1 MMSKQSSHLLAA
13 IRRLVR
19 PSGRTKVAEL
29 GGDGKD
35 TQFEQA
41 FSNLAHAFLKDKAP
55 SLLDYEV
62 GFQLMER
69 NEDNTKA
76 VGIFG
81 FKVGSQWLYAPC
93 FFLSGDLKGHELLY
107 IKNQDQFLPLKENWL
122 NHLLQKRPNIL
133 GKEVEPNLTRLGV
146 MSPELSAFSRPPSK
160 YASHVKVGG
169 VSVPTEMVPGM
180 AAFAHFGRTN
190 PLTDPKYKD
199 VIDVPTF
206 LKKEGQAVIVSLIR
220 DLMAFPK
227 LASAFEKFYGG
238 LGCIQ
243 DAIKEAKAREA
254 RLSDILSKEGLARL
268 EFGQMSPDQRGQA
281 PSQANG
287 GVLSTGHD
295 AFSSLDGYIQRP
307 AWDRSRQ
314 QFYKTAFKDPTSPLT
329 MEPPAI
335 APAPRPSG
343 VPLAQPPE
351 PPEIAPAPRPAGGS
365 LPSATNPGS
374 MGGGVLTSAPQVPPG
389 GSPIRPGPTGAENP
403 YGTGESGMTGGA
415 GTGAPSIEEAPGG
428 AVPPPPP
435 RGFIGRN
442 LDRANNWLDGHASW
456 LPSKLPG
463 GRATSALLGVGGI
476 AAMMSM
482 MAARRRKKNRDEQ
495 LAAMMAKESGSRQYK
510 RRGPEGPFE
519 QFIGPANTSKKKGAP
534 RSVLDVESTGS
545 SVVEKKG
552 ALAIITHETFA
563 VSGVMEDISDEEK
576 AKVKLEGVAFR
587 DERPENSIAYEVTGP
602 LKLSTPHETG
612 IYHMLTQPG
621 TFEECLVV
629 IGPQG
634 PKGAADFATVFAT
647 SGKKKWLNIH
657 PAHLWCKSD
666 EVSPEAYRKWLDGL
680 SKPGSLKPSY
690 SAVYMLVGPNGDCT
704 LPFEVRKAIGGDD
717 AVDSYEVSFRDW
729 ASRSRPGN
737 LPAVASRSGYDDS
750 LSYCCSNWYHNLH
763 ITNKEGGRIRTT
775 GSGVYV
781 PGDYKLVTL
790 LADDDK
796 EDERPRS
803 YRSDSSDPQPLN
815 PGTMLDVTKAIY
827 EKTAELRIVHSGTVV
842 EVNGYPMDREYVVG
856 HLVRDWALK
865 EKQARDLVKNALDA
879 RRFTC
884 RVKLAAGLP
893 DDPTAYH
900 VGWLRDVDDM
910 IKQAIPGDPMDPM
923 MQGMTS
929 APPFPSPPTGSEP
942 TLNGS
947 VPAQYP
953 QSETVPAMPANP
965 ATNNTAAYD
974 PRTPPDPQTMQ
985 TGMQAA
991 QTGQKEVFDT
1001 AMVGSLLKA
1010 VRDDTMVDRHLGDL
1024 MKGLDRIGRI
1034 LFSFYWHGE
1043 EFQERYG
1050 KKDMP
1055 ELEDS
1060 LRNAFEQL
1068 GDVVLFLKQKTVEPF
1083 PEEAA
1088 GADLSST
1095 AQV

>member
-1 MMSKQSSHLLAA
+1 MPHMMSKESTHRLAEA
-13 IRRLVR
+13 RRLMR
-19 PSGRTKVAEL
+19 PSGRTKVASGL

-69 NEDNTKA
+69 NDDNTKA

-81 FKVGSQWLYAPC
+81 FKVGQQWLYAPC

-107 IKNQDQFLPLKENWL
+107 IKNQDQFVPLKENWL

-133 GKEVEPNLTRLGV
+133 GKDVEPNLSRLGV
-146 MSPELSAFSRPPSK
+146 MSPELSAFSRSPSK
-160 YASHVKVGG
+160 FASHVKVAGA
-169 VSVPTEMVPGM
+169 SVPTELVPGM
-180 AAFAHFGRTN
+180 AAFAHFGRTS
-190 PLTDPKYKD
+190 PFTDPKYKD
-199 VIDVPTF
+199 MIDVPTF
-206 LKKEGQAVIVSLIR
+206 LKKEGQAVITSLIR

-243 DAIKEAKAREA
+243 EAIKEAKAREA
-254 RLSDILSKEGLARL
+254 RLGNILEKEGLRRL

-281 PSQANG
+281 PTQANG
-287 GVLSTGHD
+287 GVLSSGHD
-295 AFSSLDGYIQRP
+295 AFESVAGYIQRP
-307 AWDRSRQ
+307 TWDRSRD
-314 QFYKTAFKDPTSPLT
+314 QFYKTAFKDPTSPLSLDVPKPPIAPT
-329 MEPPAI
+329 PKPLGPGAPPPA
-335 APAPRPSG
+335 
-343 VPLAQPPE
+343 
-351 PPEIAPAPRPAGGS
+351 AGAG
-365 LPSATNPGS
+365 
-374 MGGGVLTSAPQVPPG
+374 
-389 GSPIRPGPTGAENP
+389 
-403 YGTGESGMTGGA
+403 GMTGGVSSGA
-415 GTGAPSIEEAPGG
+415 PQVQPGQSPAQMVPSDPATNAYGQGGNGMTGGVGSGAPSIEEAGM
-428 AVPPPPP
+428 APPPPP
-435 RGFIGRN
+435 RGSRFGAVGRFVGHGM
-442 LDRANNWLDGHASW
+442 DRANTWLDSNAKW

-463 GRATSALLGVGGI
+463 GRATSAMLGVGGI
-476 AAMMSM
+476 AGLMAM
-482 MAARRRKKNRDEQ
+482 MAARRRKKTRDER
-495 LAAMMAKESGSRQYK
+495 LASMMAKESGSAQYK
-510 RRGPEGPFE
+510 RPREDAPFASLV
-519 QFIGPANTSKKKGAP
+519 GLPNTEKKPRKG
-534 RSVLDVESTGS
+534 VLTDMADATPTGS
-545 SVVEKKG
+545 SMVEKKG
-552 ALAIITHETFA
+552 ALAIITNETVA
-563 VSGVMEDISDEEK
+563 NSGVLESISDEEK
-576 AKVKLEGVAFR
+576 SKVKLEGVAFR

-612 IYHMLTQPG
+612 IYHVLTQPG
-621 TFEECLVV
+621 TFEKCLVV
-629 IGPQG
+629 LGPQG
-634 PKGAADFATVFAT
+634 AKGAADFATVFALA
-647 SGKKKWLNIH
+647 GDKKWLNIH
-657 PAHLWCKSD
+657 PANLWCKSD
-666 EVSPEAYRKWLDGL
+666 EVSSEAYRKWLDGL
-680 SKPGSLKPSY
+680 EKPGSLKPSY

-704 LPFEVRKAIGGDD
+704 LPFEVRKAVGGDE
-717 AVDSYEVSFRDW
+717 AVDTYEVTFRDW
-729 ASRSRPGN
+729 ASKSRPGN
-737 LPAVASRSGYDDS
+737 LPPISSPYSDSMGCCGPGGYDQ
-750 LSYCCSNWYHNLH
+750 LH
-763 ITNKEGGRIRTT
+763 ITNKEGGRIRTM
-775 GSGVYV
+775 GNAVYV
-781 PGDYKLVTL
+781 PGDYKIVTL
-790 LADDDK
+790 KADNDK
-796 EDERPRS
+796 EDDRPRP
-803 YRSDSSDPQPLN
+803 YYMDSSDPQPLN
-815 PGTMLDVTKAIY
+815 PGTMVDVTKAIY
-827 EKTAELRIVHSGTVV
+827 EKTAELRINHGGTVV
-842 EVNGYPMDREYVVG
+842 EVNGYPMDHAYVVG
-856 HLVRDWALK
+856 HLVRDWAIT
-865 EKQARDLVKNALDA
+865 EKQARELVKLARDA
-879 RRFTC
+879 RRFKC
-884 RVKLAAGLP
+884 RVKLASGLP

-900 VGWLRDVDDM
+900 VAWLRDVEAFL
-910 IKQAIPGDPMDPM
+910 KEAAPGDPMDPM
-923 MQGMTS
+923 MAGMTS
-929 APPFPSPPTGSEP
+929 APPFPEPPTGSEQ

-953 QSETVPAMPANP
+953 QSETLPVMSTEPAQ
-965 ATNNTAAYD
+965 NNQAAYD

-1088 GADLSST
+1088 GADLGST